1 MPRSTKDDMSAAHFA
16 AAAASILRRSPFD
29 VTVLDADAAGTF
41 RARLAGTRSSRR
53 AARFRG
59 RTLQCRNC
67 CGLGRL
73 EAACKRSTVRSN
85 CAQGRRCASHITEV
99 ICASFSGK
107 CVKYDNAHF
116 ATCSGRAKWPRGK
129 GSYYLCKMPRCL
141 LLFSSVGSVSRYLQH
156 GPEYGERFFFS
167 VALRYFVS
175 RLQHQRHQVSFST
188 EV

>member
-1 MPRSTKDDMSAAHFA
+1 MPRSTKDNLSAAHFA
-16 AAAASILRRSPFD
+16 AAAASIPRRSSFD

-41 RARLAGTRSSRR
+41 RARLAGARSSRR

-116 ATCSGRAKWPRGK
+116 ATCSERAKWPRGK

-156 GPEYGERFFFS
+156 GPEYGERFFFCGS
-167 VALRYFVS
+167 AVLRFPAATSAASSFV
-175 RLQHQRHQVSFST
+175 FN
-188 EV
+188 